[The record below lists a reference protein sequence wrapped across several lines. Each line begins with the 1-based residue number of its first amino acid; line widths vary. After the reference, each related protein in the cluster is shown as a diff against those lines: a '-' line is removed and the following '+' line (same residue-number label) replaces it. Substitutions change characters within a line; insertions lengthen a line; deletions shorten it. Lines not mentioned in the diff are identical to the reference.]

1 MKILFLTPQMP
12 YPPRQGAAIRNWHLI
27 SRMAAHH
34 DVSLLT
40 FGSHMDVPESVAASC
55 RRVEVIPVPH
65 RRIRNRLRT
74 LFATR
79 LPDLARRLWS
89 PAFSARLQAML
100 ADDHYDWVQIEGLE
114 MAPYALEAQANRV
127 ASAHRPRWLLDE
139 HNAEYVLQQR
149 AFQTDALHPGAWVA
163 AAYSLVQY
171 DRLRRYERMAC
182 LAADKVVAVSDA
194 DRQALMALDPNIEVA
209 VVPNGVDLYEW
220 QVGAAGQDA
229 DAARLN
235 AVGPL
240 VVFDGSMDFRPNVDA
255 VHWFVHEVWPMV
267 RRGVPLA
274 QFAIVGRNP
283 TRRVTALQTER
294 GVVVA
299 GTVPDTRPWVATAS
313 VYVVPMRIGGGV
325 RLKVLQALAMERAI
339 VSTTLGCEG
348 VNVSDGVNVRLADDP
363 KVFAQTVIELLQDE
377 IQRIALGRAARKLAA
392 DYAWEQIAP
401 RLETLLLEPGA
412 PPPLPTLAGE
422 PSAIPH

>member
-12 YPPRQGAAIRNWHLI
+12 YPPRQGAAIRNWHLLTHL
-27 SRMAAHH
+27 AAHH
-34 DVSLLT
+34 EVSLLT
-40 FGSHMDVPESVAASC
+40 FGSHMDVPAPLAASC
-55 RRVEVIPVPH
+55 RLIEVVPLPH
-65 RRIRNRLRT
+65 RRMRDRLQT

-79 LPDLARRLWS
+79 LPDLAQRLWS
-89 PAFSARLQAML
+89 PTFSARLQAL
-100 ADDHYDWVQIEGLE
+100 LQQEPFDWVLVEGLE
-114 MAPYALEAQANRV
+114 MAPYARAGAANGSRRD
-127 ASAHRPRWLLDE
+127 RPRWLLDA

-149 AFQTDALHPGAWVA
+149 AFQTDLRHPLAWVG

-171 DRLRRYERMAC
+171 NRLRRYE
-182 LAADKVVAVSDA
+182 LAAARAADAVVTVSEA
-194 DRQALMALDPNIEVA
+194 DRQAVLALDPRLNVT

-220 QVGAAGQDA
+220 RIGSAGLDA
-229 DAARLN
+229 DAARLT

-255 VHWFVHEVWPMV
+255 VYWFVHEVWPAV
-267 RRGVPLA
+267 RHKAPLA

-283 TRRVTALQTER
+283 TRRVRALQNER
-294 GVVVA
+294 GVVVT
-299 GTVPDTRPWVATAS
+299 GTVPDTRPWVATAA

-348 VNVSDGVNVRLADDP
+348 VAVADGVNVQLADDP
-363 KVFAQTVIELLQDE
+363 ATFAQAVVDLLQNE
-377 IQRIALGRAARKLAA
+377 EQRRTLGRAARKLAA
-392 DYAWEQIAP
+392 DYAWEQITP
-401 RLETLLLEPGA
+401 HLEALLLEQVR
-412 PPPLPTLAGE
+412 PPQLTTLAAE